1 MIKEDIYCGLLWE
14 TNSSKYVGLFTIR
27 DVLSLITL
35 AYTQLKNYIIKHGPI
50 ENLTN
55 IPEDIIKKEL
65 LNTINNIN
73 NNDMDID
80 VETIKKSF
88 ETSIKNFSQFFKLF
102 DSVTIKD
109 YISTLSVIIYIMI

>member
-35 AYTQLKNYIIKHGPI
+35 AYTQLKNYIVKHGPI
-50 ENLTN
+50 DNLSN

-65 LNTINNIN
+65 LTTIIN
-73 NNDMDID
+73 ANHNDMDID
-80 VETIKKSF
+80 DESIKKSF
-88 ETSIKNFSQFFKLF
+88 ESSIKNFSQFFKLF
-102 DSVTIKD
+102 DSISIKD
-109 YISTLSVIIYIMI
+109 YILTLPV